1 VIISFEATVTIAT
14 KIDLQDKT
22 MTSQNSPL
30 LPTPLT
36 PSKVNSTRR
45 KLLQASAAAMA
56 APWTLTHAAGQIAGG
71 KTITLVVSYAAGGGA
86 DLMARLIA
94 PRLAEALGQTVVVD
108 NKPGASGQIAASQ
121 VARATPDGTQL
132 LLDASSFA
140 VNPTLFPKL
149 PYDSE
154 KAFTPL
160 AVLALFPNVLVCSPQ
175 FEAKNV
181 RDLIKM
187 AKAKPGQISYASSGN
202 GSAQHLAGAL
212 FEARAGVSLVHVPY
226 RGGGPAMN
234 DVMAGQVP
242 LFFANVASSLGQIQS
257 GRLRPMAVTS
267 RLRTRALPDIP
278 TMQEAGVAAYEVL
291 EWNPVLGPAGMDP
304 QVKSVLVAAL
314 RKAMADPEVLGRI
327 RALSGE
333 VFPDGDDGR
342 VAAFLKAQQA
352 QWGQIVRD
360 RKITAG

>member
-1 VIISFEATVTIAT
+1 MKPIPTLDNPSFAS
-14 KIDLQDKT
+14 
-22 MTSQNSPL
+22 TS
-30 LPTPLT
+30 
-36 PSKVNSTRR
+36 RR
-45 KLLQASAAAMA
+45 RVLQAAAAAVA
-56 APWTLTHAAGQIAGG
+56 APWTFARAAGQIAGG

-108 NKPGASGQIAASQ
+108 NKPGASGQIAAGQ

-132 LLDASSFA
+132 LVDASSFA
-140 VNPTLFPKL
+140 VNPSLFPKL
-149 PYDSE
+149 PYDTD

-160 AVLALFPNVLVCSPQ
+160 AVLALFPNVLVCTPG

-181 RDLIKM
+181 KDLIRM
-187 AKAKPGQISYASSGN
+187 AKAKPGFLSYASSGN

-212 FEARAGVSLVHVPY
+212 FEDRAGVSLVHVPY

-257 GRLRPMAVTS
+257 GRLRPLAVTS
-267 RLRTRALPDIP
+267 RLRTRALPEVA
-278 TMQEAGVAAYEVL
+278 TMEEAGMPAYEVL
-291 EWNPVLGPAGMDP
+291 EWNPVLAPAGIDP
-304 QVKSVLVAAL
+304 SVKATLSAAM

-333 VFPDGDDGR
+333 VFPDGPDGT

-352 QWGQIVRD
+352 QWRRVVRE
-360 RKITAG
+360 RNITVG

>member
-1 VIISFEATVTIAT
+1 
-14 KIDLQDKT
+14 
-22 MTSQNSPL
+22 MTPSLN
-30 LPTPLT
+30 LT
-36 PSKVNSTRR
+36 PTAPNGLRR
-45 KLLQASAAAMA
+45 QLLQASAAALA
-56 APWTLTHAAGQIAGG
+56 APWAMAQGVGPGGKTQVASG

-108 NKPGASGQIAASQ
+108 NKPGASGQIAAAQ

-140 VNPTLFPKL
+140 VNPSLFPKL
-149 PYDSE
+149 PYDPE
-154 KAFTPL
+154 KSFTPL
-160 AVLALFPNVLVCSPQ
+160 GVLALFPNVLVCTPDY
-175 FEAKNV
+175 EAKTV
-181 RDLIKM
+181 RDLIRL

-212 FEARAGVSLVHVPY
+212 FEDRAGVSLVHVPY

-257 GRLRPMAVTS
+257 GRLRPLAVTS
-267 RLRTRALPDIP
+267 RFRTRALPEIA
-278 TMQEAGVAAYEVL
+278 TMQEAGVPAYEVL
-291 EWNPVLGPAGMDP
+291 EWNPLLGPAGMEP
-304 QVKSVLVAAL
+304 QTKATLKAAL
-314 RKAMADPEVLGRI
+314 RKAMSDPEVLGRI
-327 RALSGE
+327 RTLSGE
-333 VFPDGDDGR
+333 VFPEGADGR
-342 VAAFLKAQQA
+342 VASFLKAQQI
-352 QWGQIVRD
+352 QWGPVVRE

>member
-1 VIISFEATVTIAT
+1 MKFQNLPS
-14 KIDLQDKT
+14 LT
-22 MTSQNSPL
+22 MSPAE
-30 LPTPLT
+30 
-36 PSKVNSTRR
+36 SSVKGTRR
-45 KLLQASAAAMA
+45 QILQASAAALV
-56 APWTLTHAAGQIAGG
+56 APWTLSHAAAQIAGG

-140 VNPTLFPKL
+140 VNPSLFSKL

-154 KAFTPL
+154 KSFTPL
-160 AVLALFPNVLVCSPQ
+160 AILALFPNVLVCSPNFQ
-175 FEAKNV
+175 AKSV
-181 RDLIKM
+181 RELINM
-187 AKAKPGQISYASSGN
+187 AKAKPGEISYASSGN

-257 GRLRPMAVTS
+257 GRLRPLAVTS

-304 QVKSVLVAAL
+304 QVKSTLVAAL

-333 VFPDGDDGR
+333 VFPDGVDGR
-342 VAAFLKAQQA
+342 VAAFLKAQQTQWA
-352 QWGQIVRD
+352 QVVRD
-360 RKITAG
+360 RKITVG